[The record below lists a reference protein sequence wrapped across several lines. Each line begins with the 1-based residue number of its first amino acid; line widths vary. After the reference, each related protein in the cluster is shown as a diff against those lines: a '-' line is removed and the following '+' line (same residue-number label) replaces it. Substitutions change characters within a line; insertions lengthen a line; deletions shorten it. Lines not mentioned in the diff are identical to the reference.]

1 MHRSRSLLTATLFG
15 AALALTLATAGCA
28 AGSSSDSFVG
38 TWGDADS
45 DSAPSLTIEQDGT
58 FSGTDGC
65 NRLAGT
71 ATFDGDTIDFGD
83 TASTLMACEGV
94 DTWLNGLDTGT
105 VVDDTLQISDRN
117 GDVIGSLPKQ

>member
-1 MHRSRSLLTATLFG
+1 MHRSRSLLTAPLLG
-15 AALALTLATAGCA
+15 AAFVLTLATAGCA
-28 AGSSSDSFVG
+28 GSSSGSFVG

-45 DSAPSLTIEQDGT
+45 DSAPSLVIEEGGA

-94 DTWLNGLDTGT
+94 DTWLSGLDTGT
-105 VVDDTLQISDRN
+105 VVDGALQISDE
-117 GDVIGSLPKQ
+117 GGAVIGSLPKQ